1 MGGVCHAGAMRNRFR
16 RLPPRI
22 EPLYETEDVT
32 PPRPLP
38 EVRETNW
45 LTAGGEVAGFTQLAD
60 ALARDTAVRGRV
72 PAPRPTRHR
81 LLIALLVLFALV
93 LVAAGVIGLTR

>member
-1 MGGVCHAGAMRNRFR
+1 MRNRFR

-45 LTAGGEVAGFTQLAD
+45 LTPGGEVAGFTQLAD
-60 ALARDTAVRGRV
+60 ALARDDAVSGRL
-72 PAPRPTRHR
+72 PARRPTRHR
-81 LLIALLVLFALV
+81 LLVSLLALFALMF
-93 LVAAGVIGLTR
+93 VAAAVIGLTR

>member
-1 MGGVCHAGAMRNRFR
+1 MRNRFR
-16 RLPPRI
+16 RLPSRI
-22 EPLYETEDVT
+22 EPLYETVDVT

-60 ALARDTAVRGRV
+60 ALARADAVRGHV
-72 PAPRPTRHR
+72 PARRPTRHR
-81 LLIALLVLFALV
+81 LIVGLIALFALV
-93 LVAAGVIGLTR
+93 VVVASVVALTR

>member
-1 MGGVCHAGAMRNRFR
+1 MRNRFR

-22 EPLYETEDVT
+22 APLYETVDVT

-38 EVRETNW
+38 EVRETTW

-72 PAPRPTRHR
+72 PARRPARHR
-81 LLIALLVLFALV
+81 LFIGLVALV
-93 LVAAGVIGLTR
+93 VLTVVVASLVAVTR